1 MSLEADKVD
10 TSSHLSYQAGDRSDA
25 ESARTAE
32 TAVDGRSEEK
42 RNHNGVDLDAP
53 HIPKLYRYEISLADL
68 CATVIVA
75 ALPPLAVLAAA
86 TWGLLRTTSS
96 PLRRMAEAALYAALV
111 PAAISALQYTLFL
124 VETAFFSKAAHNG
137 QHTFFPRRI
146 RGTWLFRTA
155 KDALVAVLLADCV
168 ALYLATWKDSEGQ
181 HVVVTVVWALLVQ
194 MALSPFLFS
203 FWLTRFTD

>member
-1 MSLEADKVD
+1 MSLDVDKLDVNSQL
-10 TSSHLSYQAGDRSDA
+10 SSQAKDRSDA

-32 TAVDGRSEEK
+32 TAIDRRSEEK
-42 RNHNGVDLDAP
+42 RNHDGVDLDAP

-75 ALPPLAVLAAA
+75 ALPPLAVFAAA
-86 TWGLLRTTSS
+86 TWGLFRTTTS
-96 PLRRMAEAALYAALV
+96 PLSWRAEVALYAALV
-111 PAAISALQYTLFL
+111 PAAISALQYTVFL
-124 VETAFFSKAAHNG
+124 VETALFSKAVHNG
-137 QHTFFPRRI
+137 QRTFFPRRI
-146 RGTWLFRTA
+146 RGTSLLRTA
-155 KDALVAVLLADCV
+155 KDALVTVLLADCV

-181 HVVVTVVWALLVQ
+181 HVVVTAVWALLVQ